1 MGQDIV
7 DQFRGVRDVNL
18 CTHPHADRVNSD
30 LFNTFIIKK
39 KLSYYINDVSK
50 KKKRLEHVLRPVS
63 LSNSIWYA
71 KHFRAIRPN
80 NKLSCRI
87 NVPSVILII
96 IPLVLPI
103 ISE

>member
-71 KHFRAIRPN
+71 KNFRAIRPN

-87 NVPSVILII
+87 NVPSIILII

-103 ISE
+103 ISK